1 MKKII
6 FVAVGI
12 VFFCATANAVIPAL
26 VIGAETI
33 GSFALRSAI
42 SRGAA
47 QMTIAAA
54 ERQVIANATKI
65 SLNQSVARLATGY
78 ANPTRWQLANGT
90 MTWAGLGEILLNVG
104 DEIFGSDPNAGISSS
119 SDLKTVDNGR
129 KFYIGA
135 GKGGS
140 APFLSGDFQE
150 NLVSS
155 AYKFR
160 ADNGALYCPSG
171 AQCIYGAGLR
181 LNRVTPSSDGRFTQ
195 YEAGYDITYAGKT
208 VSLGEIFSVHKNSSY
223 DQNIIPSSP
232 DITTAQQET
241 AKKTPLNAQQ
251 MADALNALLLDAAS
265 QPDYQGVLISSG
277 QPLVTAQDILDAA
290 AAVGRPNPSQAEW
303 ATPWS
308 DLQPETQTQPQPEPN
323 PQPQPEP
330 PAVPPEMESAPDGK
344 IVLAPLIGAFPEWRD
359 FSIGSRATQ
368 CPVAEFSVWDK
379 NFIVDSHCDL
389 IEKNRELI
397 KLFCLIC
404 WGFGAFRRVM
414 SA

>member
-6 FVAVGI
+6 FLFLGAI
-12 VFFCATANAVIPAL
+12 FFCAAANAIIPVL
-26 VIGAETI
+26 VVGAETI
-33 GSFALRSAI
+33 GGFALRSAI

-47 QMTIAAA
+47 QMAVSAA
-54 ERQVIANATKI
+54 ERQVLANATKNA
-65 SLNQSVARLATGY
+65 LNQSVARLATGH
-78 ANPTRWQLANGT
+78 ANPTRLQLANGAFS
-90 MTWAGLGEILLNVG
+90 WAFIGDSLLKIG

-150 NLVSS
+150 NLILS

-195 YEAGYDITYAGKT
+195 YEAGYDITYGGKT

-223 DQNIIPSSP
+223 DQKIVPSSP

-265 QPDYQGVLISSG
+265 QPDYQGVPISSG

-290 AAVGRPNPSQAEW
+290 AAVGRPSPTQAEW
-303 ATPWS
+303 TAPWS

-330 PAVPPEMESAPDGK
+330 PVVQPTLDSPPDGK
-344 IVLAPLIGAFPEWRD
+344 AVLAPITGAFSEWKN

-379 NFIVDSHCDL
+379 NFVVDSHCDL

-397 KLFCLIC
+397 KIFCLIG
-404 WGFGAFRRVM
+404 WGFAAFRRVM